1 MYKFLYT
8 IGLIISGSVGLFA
21 QTLRLDL
28 PYYQS
33 KEVVLVQRQGVRN
46 DTIGV
51 VKLDTKGKANLSIIK
66 AQGVGLGALLIGN
79 EIQYPFVLSPC
90 ENALIS
96 SKNEGLT
103 PQNTNIENS
112 VENASLV
119 RWGTKTAVLSS
130 KLMRV
135 EQLLPFYENENSTI
149 SKALVQEKNDLI
161 KALILLDDTL
171 KKSSFY
177 AAKYLYT
184 KSLLENTFKR
194 NNESDTLAKAT
205 RKALLETID
214 IETLHRSDMWF
225 EVLNYSLEIYQKE
238 KPFYGKFGT
247 DMVTIMKKTISNQ
260 VLSDL
265 AEASISICSQFSW
278 DKDQEVIVDYLA
290 SSNRITNLKGNLK
303 KLFQMQAIS
312 VGKKAPDLILKEHI
326 GEVKDHNHQTTLL
339 KSNELS
345 EGRSLLIFYQSGCG
359 HCETTMNGLRNNY
372 SELTKKGLRVVGI
385 SADTDEQVFRNTA
398 NSYPWK
404 DSYSDM
410 EGLKGINFKNYAVL
424 GTPTM
429 FLLDKNGNIEAK
441 LATVEDVLQTIN
453 NY

>member
-66 AQGVGLGALLIGN
+66 TQREGLGALLIGS
-79 EIQYPFVLSPC
+79 EIQYPFVLSPT

-103 PQNTNIENS
+103 PQNTIIENS
-112 VENASLV
+112 TENASLV
-119 RWGTKTAVLSS
+119 RWGTKATVQSS

-149 SKALVQEKNDLI
+149 SKALVQEKNDLV

-171 KKSSFY
+171 KSSSLY
-177 AAKYLYT
+177 SAKYLYT

-194 NNESDTLAKAT
+194 NNESDSLSKAT
-205 RKALLETID
+205 RKAFVETID
-214 IETLHRSDMWF
+214 IEMLHSSDMWF

-247 DMVTIMKKTISNQ
+247 DMVSLMKKISSEKVVN
-260 VLSDL
+260 DL
-265 AEASISICSQFSW
+265 AEASN
-278 DKDQEVIVDYLA
+278 ENHG
-290 SSNRITNLKGNLK
+290 NR
-303 KLFQMQAIS
+303 
-312 VGKKAPDLILKEHI
+312 E
-326 GEVKDHNHQTTLL
+326 
-339 KSNELS
+339 KS
-345 EGRSLLIFYQSGCG
+345 
-359 HCETTMNGLRNNY
+359 
-372 SELTKKGLRVVGI
+372 
-385 SADTDEQVFRNTA
+385 
-398 NSYPWK
+398 P
-404 DSYSDM
+404 
-410 EGLKGINFKNYAVL
+410 
-424 GTPTM
+424 
-429 FLLDKNGNIEAK
+429 
-441 LATVEDVLQTIN
+441 
-453 NY
+453 